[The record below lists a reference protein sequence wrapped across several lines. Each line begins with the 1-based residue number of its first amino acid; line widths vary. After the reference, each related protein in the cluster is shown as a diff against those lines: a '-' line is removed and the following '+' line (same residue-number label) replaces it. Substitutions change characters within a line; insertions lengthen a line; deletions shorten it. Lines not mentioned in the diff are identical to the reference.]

1 MTAEMLLRP
10 WRRPPVKV
18 SCPVG
23 RRLDVSVTWHATK
36 APRDWASPE
45 SAPAGGILRSGVKH
59 EGAAAEPVR
68 TGSGSVKQP
77 AGLRLVFLPRH
88 RGVCTPWAGSPR
100 SALVP
105 GGCDRAHIRPARGR
119 GPPVLAAWGG

>member
-18 SCPVG
+18 SCPVV
-23 RRLDVSVTWHATK
+23 RRLDVSVTWHATN

-68 TGSGSVKQP
+68 TGSGSVKEP
-77 AGLRLVFLPRH
+77 AGLRLASSAATTASVPLGRLPSVRA
-88 RGVCTPWAGSPR
+88 CTWRLRSGADTAGDWS
-100 SALVP
+100 
-105 GGCDRAHIRPARGR
+105 
-119 GPPVLAAWGG
+119 